1 MATLRSWGFAAVI
14 GLMAGSAAA
23 APPAPTKPAT
33 EPTAQVEATRPE
45 NTGPTFW
52 VLGIPVRLSAPVPPA
67 YDGTA
72 YKELGGQPMSGVDQV
87 MSQQFTDQK

>member
-1 MATLRSWGFAAVI
+1 MVRLRSWGFSALI
-14 GLMAGSAAA
+14 GLAAHSAAA
-23 APPAPTKPAT
+23 APPVPTKPAN
-33 EPTAQVEATRPE
+33 EPTAQVEAARPD

>member
-1 MATLRSWGFAAVI
+1 MVRLRSWGFSALI
-14 GLMAGSAAA
+14 GLAAQSAAA
-23 APPAPTKPAT
+23 APPVPTKPAS
-33 EPTAQVEATRPE
+33 EPTAQVEAARPD